1 MEDGFIERRW
11 SWAFWEAMGILGCFG
26 SPEVGV
32 CIRNVES
39 MNGLFRIFGISD
51 IEIVF
56 LLQPNDVSSS

>member
-1 MEDGFIERRW
+1 M
-11 SWAFWEAMGILGCFG
+11 AFSMGILGSDGILGCLG
-26 SPEVGV
+26 SPETGV